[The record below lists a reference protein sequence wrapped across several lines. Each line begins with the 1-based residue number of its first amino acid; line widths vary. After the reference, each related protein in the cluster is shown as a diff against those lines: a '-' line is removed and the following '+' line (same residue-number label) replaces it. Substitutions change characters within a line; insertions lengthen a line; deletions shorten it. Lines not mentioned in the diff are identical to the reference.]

1 VRSGAWSHRER
12 IDVRGSGRD
21 DRAMARLDDLETVEP
36 RDRAEWRAWL
46 AEHHATSP
54 GVWFVA
60 PKVSTGRVTVPY
72 EEMICEA
79 LCFGWV
85 DGVLRRLD
93 HERTM
98 LHLSPRRRGSTWA
111 RTNKERIAR
120 LEAAG
125 LMAPAGRAVVE
136 AAKADGTWTSLDA
149 VEALEVP
156 ADLAVALEADPIA
169 RAGYDAMPPSARKQ
183 VLWSVVSA
191 KRPETRARRVARAV
205 EAVRERRVP

>member
-1 VRSGAWSHRER
+1 
-12 IDVRGSGRD
+12 
-21 DRAMARLDDLETVEP
+21 MARLDDLERVEP
-36 RDRAEWRAWL
+36 GDRAEWRAWL

-54 GVWFVA
+54 GVWFVS
-60 PKVSTGRVTVPY
+60 PKRSTRRVTVTY
-72 EEMICEA
+72 EEMVCEA

-93 HERTM
+93 DERTM
-98 LHLSPRRRGSTWA
+98 LHVSPRRRGSTWA

-125 LMAPAGRAVVE
+125 LMAPAGRAVIE
-136 AAKADGTWTSLDA
+136 AAKADGTWTSIDA

-156 ADLAVALEADPIA
+156 PDLGEALARDPIA
-169 RAGYDAMPPSARKQ
+169 RAGYDAMSASARKQ

-191 KRPETRARRVARAV
+191 KRAETRALRVARAV